1 MDKPSERKKDSKAWG
16 DTDTGIVEKTPGKEG
31 KIERFDNMWHKPT
44 TITGGAAD
52 KRLHENNY
60 CKEYLDEKSK
70 SKDSLSGLLD
80 KVLNDSGG
88 PPYCNIS
95 RPNRVL

>member
-16 DTDTGIVEKTPGKEG
+16 DTDTNIVEKAPGREG
-31 KIERFDNMWHKPT
+31 KIERFDSMWHKPA

-70 SKDSLSGLLD
+70 PKDTLGGLLD
-80 KVLNDSGG
+80 KMLDDSGG